1 MPPSNLTQIA
11 YWQFL
16 LGEELTMT
24 DNPLAP
30 ATFPPMRPGMIIEI
44 SAVGGFLRYAIN
56 AVSAL
61 TSHGYVPENGTKI
74 IGPLS
79 NWESISLIGVAG
91 TIACL
96 TLYRENVR

>member
-1 MPPSNLTQIA
+1 MPVSNLTQIV
-11 YWQFL
+11 YWEFL

>member
-1 MPPSNLTQIA
+1 MPPSNLTQIV
-11 YWQFL
+11 YWEFL

-24 DNPLAP
+24 GNPLVP

-44 SAVGGFLRYAIN
+44 SAVGNFLRYAIN
-56 AVSAL
+56 AVAAL

-79 NWESISLIGVAG
+79 NWTSISLIGNVG
-91 TIACL
+91 STACV
-96 TLYRENVR
+96 TLYRENVK